1 MKWIITLIVL
11 ITSVVESIAQNNPIY
26 LDYKKAEQRTLV
38 GEDTRPIPQIEYVNA
53 IDDGLIVK
61 ILGKAEKKFVVTNFN
76 KEGEGENKSIAVR
89 LNNGYLF
96 LLSANAVLL
105 MRGMDEDKDAII
117 LYPIDL
123 IKMFQIKHR
132 KEGFSE
138 EGF

>member
-61 ILGKAEKKFVVTNFN
+61 ILGKAEKKVCCNQF
-76 KEGEGENKSIAVR
+76 
-89 LNNGYLF
+89 
-96 LLSANAVLL
+96 
-105 MRGMDEDKDAII
+105 
-117 LYPIDL
+117 
-123 IKMFQIKHR
+123 
-132 KEGFSE
+132 
-138 EGF
+138 